1 MPNGNLVGIPTSSV
15 KSACPTL
22 CWVEEGGGGKTPE
35 IFPYQKT
42 VILQAQSPLTFFVG
56 TPTKE
61 ESLNYSREI
70 PLGKDTK
77 TKTEESDSYPG
88 GVWAG

>member
-1 MPNGNLVGIPTSSV
+1 MQV
-15 KSACPTL
+15 KSR
-22 CWVEEGGGGKTPE
+22 
-35 IFPYQKT
+35 
-42 VILQAQSPLTFFVG
+42 LTFFVG

-77 TKTEESDSYPG
+77 TKAEESDSYPG
-88 GVWAG
+88 GVWTG